1 MFDWFR
7 EVHYDSLYMRG
18 KVSWPGIER
27 EFDIARRMVGK
38 ERGWRV
44 YGTVRRRRKREADLA
59 AQRVMHDLEEL
70 GPEEAERQ
78 LLERDE
84 RRREAE
90 MRRWEREKGNL
101 RPRG

>member
-1 MFDWFR
+1 
-7 EVHYDSLYMRG
+7 
-18 KVSWPGIER
+18 
-27 EFDIARRMVGK
+27 
-38 ERGWRV
+38 
-44 YGTVRRRRKREADLA
+44 
-59 AQRVMHDLEEL
+59 MHDLEEL

-90 MRRWEREKGNL
+90 MGRWEREKGNL